1 MWWFANTMISFEEE
15 VSMDMSLPNISRVWP
30 CCIRTPS
37 ANVAKGRGSQWWTS
51 PRDRRTW
58 PQRPSLAAAINGESL
73 GIAMDATLLIWDSS
87 KSDASTSMKCGTA
100 NYEYQSVPACRSAKE
115 IILIVFFKIS
125 SGGTCIC
132 KAWANPSAPRLF
144 GTSCHFWSFA
154 SPSQHKGN
162 NVHQWANA
170 SQAVPWLPCGSVER
184 IQWNSKHPKPF
195 GRAVGNHWSDATQL
209 GYEHNILIADPFWTN
224 DALILYTNTG
234 HNRNPWKPP
243 AVRMMK
249 MCKPH
254 HTLVCLQCCTQ
265 KCDKHQ
271 KKYTKNI
278 KKCTE
283 TTGPTMFIT
292 EAFSRAKWPKSL
304 FPRPLPL

>member
-132 KAWANPSAPRLF
+132 RSLSQPIRTKAFWHLVPLLELCQSIPAQRQQCASMGKRLASCAMIAMWFCRKNPVKLK
-144 GTSCHFWSFA
+144 TS
-154 SPSQHKGN
+154 
-162 NVHQWANA
+162 
-170 SQAVPWLPCGSVER
+170 
-184 IQWNSKHPKPF
+184 
-195 GRAVGNHWSDATQL
+195 
-209 GYEHNILIADPFWTN
+209 
-224 DALILYTNTG
+224 
-234 HNRNPWKPP
+234 
-243 AVRMMK
+243 
-249 MCKPH
+249 
-254 HTLVCLQCCTQ
+254 
-265 KCDKHQ
+265 
-271 KKYTKNI
+271 
-278 KKCTE
+278 
-283 TTGPTMFIT
+283 
-292 EAFSRAKWPKSL
+292 
-304 FPRPLPL
+304 